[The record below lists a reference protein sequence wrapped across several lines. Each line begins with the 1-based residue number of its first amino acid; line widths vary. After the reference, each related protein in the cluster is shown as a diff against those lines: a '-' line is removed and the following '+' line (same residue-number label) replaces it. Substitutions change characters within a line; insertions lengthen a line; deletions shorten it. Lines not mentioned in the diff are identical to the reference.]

1 MEPSESEISADLIL
15 SLSKSLEK
23 ELKLGDL
30 RTGDHINFV
39 AKIIE
44 MGDQHKLAH
53 LHALS
58 VDKLEDRKDLKTIVV
73 NENSLPTGLPN
84 DNVVIEGE
92 YN

>member
-1 MEPSESEISADLIL
+1 MEPSESEVSADLTI

-23 ELKLGDL
+23 ELKLSDL
-30 RTGDHINFV
+30 RSGDHINFV

-58 VDKLEDRKDLKTIVV
+58 IDKLDDWKDLKTIVV
-73 NENSLPTGLPN
+73 NENSLPTGLPS
-84 DNVVIEGE
+84 DKVLIEGE